1 MILYLKKINK
11 NINLS
16 FINKKKI
23 IKNKNINLY
32 IKKNLNNYYFIKFF
46 LIDNYQL
53 LSRNYT
59 KLKKTTHNLINKS
72 ILHLRQKKIL
82 PYSL

>member
-11 NINLS
+11 NLNLNFS
-16 FINKKKI
+16 NKKKI
-23 IKNKNINLY
+23 IKNKKINLY

-59 KLKKTTHNLINKS
+59 KLKKNIHKIINKN